1 MSEKMKKIKIKGN
14 DYIQV
19 NERTMEFHR
28 LYPDGSIKTEI
39 VEMTNDRFIT
49 ITVATPNVDI
59 PDRCFTGIACESIP
73 DENAL
78 ENCETSSVGR
88 ALGFCNIGID
98 TSIASFEEVDRAIS
112 KEKEA
117 KSKPSGSGNKT
128 TGSGSGSVDTDLKF
142 TINFG
147 KHKGSKWSE
156 VDEGYIKWV
165 AEKSNVEWQRDEAK
179 AELKKREGL
188 ITKPKEVSLEELKV
202 DLEEVK
208 VEDPKDVKEEEI
220 PF

>member
-1 MSEKMKKIKIKGN
+1 MKYHCNFIG
-14 DYIQV
+14 
-19 NERTMEFHR
+19 T
-28 LYPDGSIKTEI
+28 LY
-39 VEMTNDRFIT
+39 
-49 ITVATPNVDI
+49 
-59 PDRCFTGIACESIP
+59 
-73 DENAL
+73 NAL

-147 KHKGSKWSE
+147 KHKGS
-156 VDEGYIKWV
+156 
-165 AEKSNVEWQRDEAK
+165 
-179 AELKKREGL
+179 
-188 ITKPKEVSLEELKV
+188 
-202 DLEEVK
+202 
-208 VEDPKDVKEEEI
+208 
-220 PF
+220 